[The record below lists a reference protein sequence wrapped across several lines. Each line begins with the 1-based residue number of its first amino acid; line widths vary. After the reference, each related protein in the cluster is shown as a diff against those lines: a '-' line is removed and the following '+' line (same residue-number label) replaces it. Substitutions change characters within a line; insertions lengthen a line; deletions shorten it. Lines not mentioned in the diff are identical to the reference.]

1 MSLVLPGTMLFAV
14 FGAGSAGVAWVLF
27 TPQAKRNDRRYAKR
41 ASREFSARTGR
52 VGESVRLG
60 PNFPAPLGP
69 APRPVNTHGK
79 DRRGHLPH
87 ELREMWATAAQRPA
101 AWAGSLPRRA
111 PTLGCSRRLRSRTRA
126 HSHACAVAVCFCR
139 FVARLQPR
147 GANGYH
153 RDRVHVADVRPSR
166 HHLPCLPRGTWFS
179 RPSTL
184 TSLTRL
190 SSVPGGSSCTCT
202 R

>member
-1 MSLVLPGTMLFAV
+1 MHTRRPSGSLGLLANRPAKMSLVLPGTMLFAV

-69 APRPVNTHGK
+69 APRPVNTHGI

-111 PTLGCSRRLRSRTRA
+111 SLSGARAGSGLARVLTRTRVLCVSVVSLRDCSLVVQMA
-126 HSHACAVAVCFCR
+126 ITATVCMWLMCAPPATTSRACRAGHGFRAPQR
-139 FVARLQPR
+139 
-147 GANGYH
+147 
-153 RDRVHVADVRPSR
+153 
-166 HHLPCLPRGTWFS
+166 
-179 RPSTL
+179 
-184 TSLTRL
+184 
-190 SSVPGGSSCTCT
+190 
-202 R
+202 